1 MRTRGKIGLVAAGYV
16 GALLV
21 ACAVV
26 ALYIAFTDSPARDAS
41 GGMYAF
47 GDSLVFLA
55 VFGLAAVPATS
66 AAFFFLRPHRWF
78 WQVLSVIA
86 LAVAATAIAA
96 AILYA
101 TGRSRPAGPGLAWA
115 DYSILRLIVAPLL
128 AGAAFLAGI
137 LAPDRRLRIALFV
150 ACVIEVAA
158 FASFVLLLISLY

>member
-16 GALLV
+16 GAVLV
-21 ACAVV
+21 ACAAV
-26 ALYIAFTDSPARDAS
+26 ALYIAFTNSPARDAS
-41 GGMYAF
+41 SGMYAF

-55 VFGLAAVPATS
+55 VFGLASVPATS
-66 AAFFFLRPHRWF
+66 AAFFFLRPHSWF
-78 WQVLSVIA
+78 WRILSILA
-86 LAVAATAIAA
+86 LAVAATAVAA

-101 TGRSRPAGPGLAWA
+101 AGRNRPAGPGLAWA

-137 LAPDRRLRIALFV
+137 LAPDRRFRIAMFV

-158 FASFVLLLISLY
+158 FVSFVWLLLSLY